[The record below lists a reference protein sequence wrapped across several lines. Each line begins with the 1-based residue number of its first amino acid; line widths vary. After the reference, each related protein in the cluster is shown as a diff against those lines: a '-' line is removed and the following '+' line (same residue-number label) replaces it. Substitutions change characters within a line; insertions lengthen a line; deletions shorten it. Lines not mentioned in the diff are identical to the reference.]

1 MTSRVMLND
10 LGVNTPTSAMGS
22 AEVVVHE
29 SKQDTEQWVRDHIQ
43 PKTQGLRD
51 NCAKAPITMVLEAT
65 RAIEGI
71 AQVLAFGA
79 KKYGRRNWMKGLKY
93 TEILDSSD
101 RHQLAILRGE
111 SLDVESG
118 LPHADHFA
126 CNALFLS
133 EMMHTRP
140 DMDDRNES

>member
-1 MTSRVMLND
+1 MSNSPLLDAAAVDLND
-10 LGVNTPTSAMGS
+10 IGLPGII
-22 AEVVVHE
+22 VHE
-29 SKQDTEQWVRDHIQ
+29 TKADTEAWVKEHIQ
-43 PKTQGLRD
+43 PRTHGLRD
-51 NCAKAPITMVLEAT
+51 NSTKAPITMVLEAT

-71 AQVLAFGA
+71 ARVLAFGA

-93 TEILDSSD
+93 TEIMDSSD
-101 RHQLAILRGE
+101 RHQLAMLRGE
-111 SLDVESG
+111 DTDEESG

-140 DMDDRNES
+140 DMDDRNDK